1 MRLSKENKILAISL
15 MIYSASVSSCSNN
28 NEVPVPE
35 TQISYSMD
43 MQPYFDAKCIGCHGS
58 RDPNLET
65 PDSYDN
71 IIKKRAFTINIP
83 SEKYAKEADYFG
95 IATGSKTD
103 KFADTGL
110 TPVKSDLVDA
120 PYIKEFPLILE
131 CKMTH
136 KTEIGIHILFVGEI
150 VDVKA
155 EESVLGENGLPDI
168 NKVQPVLFAPEA
180 RTYHGIGK
188 TIGKAFSIGKE
199 IK

>member
-1 MRLSKENKILAISL
+1 MKKSLGVKTLACPTPLWVVGTYDGEEKPNVMTIAWGGICCSKPPSVNISL
-15 MIYSASVSSCSNN
+15 RKDRY
-28 NEVPVPE
+28 
-35 TQISYSMD
+35 
-43 MQPYFDAKCIGCHGS
+43 
-58 RDPNLET
+58 
-65 PDSYDN
+65 SYDN

-103 KFADTGL
+103 KFANTGL

-155 EESVLGENGLPDI
+155 DESVLGENGLPDI
-168 NKVQPVLFAPEA
+168 NKVQPVLFAPEV

-188 TIGKAFSIGKE
+188 TLGKAFSIGKE